1 MLEKL
6 LQVLESIGY
15 KVTVC
20 GMGIYA
26 IADAGMLYI
35 NNIAIDGFIIDGNI
49 CVFVDHNFIP
59 IKSININAI
68 KDIIVDCKTITL
80 IGADKDITFTY
91 CNKFREK

>member
-6 LQVLESIGY
+6 LKALENIGY
-15 KVTVC
+15 KV
-20 GMGIYA
+20 MGYDMNISA
-26 IADAGMLYI
+26 IANTGMLYI

-91 CNKFREK
+91 CNKFRER